1 MESFK
6 QKRANLLN
14 NNPIASHGSWISKHS
29 IAAGSPVHLGGS
41 GKSPL
46 YQDDLKEG
54 ELENLSYTDTSSG
67 EFGGEIVPLSGV
79 AKIPGQTVEKFA
91 KPGTPEY
98 DKWKAAV
105 TKDPSIEDKYKD
117 RTVTRERAVDSETKV
132 YPNPFKGRK
141 IYGGVS
147 LDPKV
152 TESDSIP
159 ASQITSIFKGADDL
173 PGYKAYLKKYDY
185 KKTNKPPK
193 TKENLSDYTYVVK

>member
-29 IAAGSPVHLGGS
+29 IAAGSPVHMGGS

-46 YQDDLKEG
+46 YQYDLKEG

-67 EFGGEIVPLSGV
+67 EFGGENVPLSGV
-79 AKIPGQTVEKFA
+79 AKIPGQKVEKFA
-91 KPGTPEY
+91 QPGTPEY
-98 DKWKAAV
+98 DRWLAEV

-117 RTVTRERAVDSETKV
+117 RTVTRERAIDSETKV
-132 YPNPFKGRK
+132 YPNPFKGK
-141 IYGGVS
+141 KQYKGVS
-147 LDPKV
+147 LDPTV

-159 ASQITSIFKGADDL
+159 ASQITGVFKGANDL
-173 PGYKAYLKKYDY
+173 PGYNAYLKKYDY